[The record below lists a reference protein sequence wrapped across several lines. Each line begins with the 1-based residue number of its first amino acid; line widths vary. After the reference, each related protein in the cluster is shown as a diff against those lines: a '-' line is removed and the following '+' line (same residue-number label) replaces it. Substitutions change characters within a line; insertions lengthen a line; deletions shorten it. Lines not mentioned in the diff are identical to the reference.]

1 MHFVRCTCAPQ
12 APRPRVPIAAHE
24 QVPSCAPCVARR
36 GASTRHTHPL
46 PAATTSLAP
55 WQVTAV
61 AECAVQLSGFKN
73 VDLFS
78 QGVYQVRVRAYADR
92 SGRAAVPFALTELPL
107 PPLPGSV
114 NSEQLLPAHLV
125 GRERSCCP
133 ERRSSP
139 PPDSHGWLWVAEAR
153 ASASANERGALRVRA
168 HHRRTSKTARATR
181 GSSEPQ

>member
-1 MHFVRCTCAPQ
+1 M
-12 APRPRVPIAAHE
+12 
-24 QVPSCAPCVARR
+24 
-36 GASTRHTHPL
+36 
-46 PAATTSLAP
+46 
-55 WQVTAV
+55 

-153 ASASANERGALRVRA
+153 ASASANERGALRSCTSQAHIQDGTGDACTHAFRVRYCDEEVA
-168 HHRRTSKTARATR
+168 MRLLARFRVELRLVA
-181 GSSEPQ
+181 GA